1 MLSSFAM
8 VAIKADAVCKLRSCK
23 LHPFRGDPQTLKK
36 NKAQKAGNIYEK
48 MRVKRNR

>member
-1 MLSSFAM
+1 M